1 LNAAP
6 AIGVELGLGLAGL
19 SMIWRYVA
27 GPIIRGERLPVALP
41 PWKVSPSDFLL
52 YLLLGFC
59 GGIVCQYLF
68 ALLLTHSP
76 LADEI
81 RRIFLGGALDLGVLA
96 GIAGF
101 HIAREGVRP
110 PVVKSAIKDFTT
122 GGLTPSFR
130 SGAATFLIAM
140 PLVALVTIGW
150 QSLLTVCGVPIERQD
165 VVDLFVNAHSFP
177 LRALLTIFAVVLAP
191 VTEEIIFRRGVFR
204 FLRGRAP
211 RWVVLTVPAVLF
223 GLAHWNL
230 ASFAPLVVLGFV
242 FSLAY
247 ERTGRIGTSM
257 VAHGLFNLN
266 MVVLI
271 FAGINV

>member
-1 LNAAP
+1 
-6 AIGVELGLGLAGL
+6 
-19 SMIWRYVA
+19 
-27 GPIIRGERLPVALP
+27 
-41 PWKVSPSDFLL
+41 
-52 YLLLGFC
+52 
-59 GGIVCQYLF
+59 
-68 ALLLTHSP
+68 
-76 LADEI
+76 
-81 RRIFLGGALDLGVLA
+81 
-96 GIAGF
+96 
-101 HIAREGVRP
+101 
-110 PVVKSAIKDFTT
+110 
-122 GGLTPSFR
+122 
-130 SGAATFLIAM
+130 M